1 MRKNEKIK
9 NFVKRVLFGTAI
21 GLILLAILLSIP
33 YIFDFFYGEDIVN
46 KTLNNVV
53 GNLTDLDKIGLAI
66 MEWESK
72 YFYNPYSLW
81 NPNSTLQRYRI
92 YEVNGTYMWF
102 VRDAPVSWIIFS
114 RLANCGEYAKV
125 FVYLMRKKGINARLV
140 HAPGED
146 HAWAEYYSD
155 GYKIVVDPS
164 TNKVISNK
172 RNFAKGKNWSYIESV
187 DIFNISDKKDI
198 SNEYIDRGILIV
210 KVFDNQNLV
219 KGINV
224 VVKSPYLMKIN
235 PKRYKKPKIVLIKNT
250 NKTGE
255 AVFKLGEKEYMIE
268 IKKTYLIFDIIY
280 SKNVTVMIDKRTS
293 LVFNLDKDNYEIKFF
308 NLFD

>member
-9 NFVKRVLFGTAI
+9 NFVKRVLFDTAI

-53 GNLTDLDKIGLAI
+53 GNLTDPDKIGLAI

-81 NPNSTLQRYRI
+81 NPNSTLQRYGI

-140 HAPGED
+140 HVPGED

-172 RNFAKGKNWSYIESV
+172 RNFAKGKNWSYIDSV
-187 DIFNISDKKDI
+187 DIFNISDKKDV

-224 VVKSPYLMKIN
+224 VVKSSHLMKIN
-235 PKRYKKPKIVLIKNT
+235 PKRFKKPKIVLIKNT

-268 IKKTYLIFDIIY
+268 IKKTYLVFDIIY
-280 SKNVTVMIDKRTS
+280 SKNVIVMIDKRTS